1 MFGIGT
7 TELVILLII
16 VLLVF
21 GAGKLPQV
29 GKQLGSAI
37 QEFKNSVSPKEEP
50 EKKAEDTADKNV

>member
-7 TELVILLII
+7 SELLVLLFI

-29 GKQLGSAI
+29 GKQLGRAI
-37 QEFKNSVSPKEEP
+37 QEFKKGIQAKDET
-50 EKKAEDTADKNV
+50 EKPADNTTEKNT